1 MRDTCYKVV
10 DRLATGARMTDD
22 AVAGGNPPAWN
33 GKGRKGPW
41 LLHEAT
47 SLSRCGGGIGPPE
60 EEVPGEDSSKSAAL
74 VLSALALQ
82 REDGE

>member
-1 MRDTCYKVV
+1 M
-10 DRLATGARMTDD
+10 G
-22 AVAGGNPPAWN
+22 
-33 GKGRKGPW
+33 KGPW